1 MAEEQRGSRGKSYG
15 NHKSYGS
22 GRPGNRG
29 GKGFKPRGNGGK
41 SYGHKSGGFHNDDRK
56 GGYRKG
62 NGGGYRR
69 GDRDFHRDGEGEGQ
83 ERRFHNGPRKFN
95 RDGERRD
102 DRRGGYR
109 GNRGDNPRYQR
120 DGERSG
126 FRHDDRRDGER
137 RNFRHDGDRRDFR
150 RDDGERRGGR
160 NFHKDGDRRD
170 FRRDDRRGER
180 RDGERRNFRRD
191 DRRDGDRRDFRRD
204 NQRRDFHKDRDQRP
218 EGEERREF
226 TREEKMEY
234 REAKRGEY
242 LSKPRRNSDGTMSFP
257 SQNPYTHRRPGEPKM
272 PKGIEWSM
280 LSTDDRERLRGL
292 SKEHAENIGLHI
304 LAAYTLEE
312 RDPELAL
319 EHAKWV
325 AHQASRIDF
334 ARETLAFVAYRQGDY
349 KLALREFRTAFR
361 MNGFLDY
368 LPFIADC
375 ERGMGEPKKA
385 IETAM
390 SDDAKYLRGESKAEM
405 FLVYAG
411 ALGDLE
417 LWDKAI
423 EIVHTLGRSKGLA
436 GEYRMRA
443 VQAEQ
448 YFLEQAGRSDEAVA
462 LDQLLDKLELQ
473 YADAEEDETSDD
485 LVIEYDMQELN
496 DELMDKLGISEDDAQ
511 YAPEDEDE
519 DDSEAVDENGETNDE
534 TQLDAEVAKEGAE
547 SDDEPAGDG
556 ENAGDSED
564 DQTEDEVES
573 AADSDNE

>member
-204 NQRRDFHKDRDQRP
+204 NQRRDFHKDRDRRP

-534 TQLDAEVAKEGAE
+534 TQLDAEAAKEGAE